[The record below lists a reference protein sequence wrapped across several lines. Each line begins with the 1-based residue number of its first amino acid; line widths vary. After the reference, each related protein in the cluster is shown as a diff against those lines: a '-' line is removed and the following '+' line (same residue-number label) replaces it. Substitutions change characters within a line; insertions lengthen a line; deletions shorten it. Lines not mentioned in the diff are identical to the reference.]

1 MKPGSKTRT
10 RQTLGGAT
18 KTVTKSKGSTGAK
31 TRVVE
36 RTKGNAQTG
45 METTRKIRR
54 SDKSGVAKTKSTTFA
69 GPSSRRA
76 DMDNVSTYQTKNT
89 FRKKGSLKTEKRP
102 LQKSQI
108 TVTRPTATVF
118 ERTPET
124 VYTSRSSKDHE
135 TGKEFRKPGGTM
147 HTKRNK
153 PDRNA
158 YRDKKGT
165 VQKMKRE
172 VLDVDE
178 VKNARKA
185 RMDRKP
191 RPSIDKKSLHYRGA
205 KSQKDRARDI
215 AKENPNMGSRGVETG
230 RTYTPSKSSNS
241 ARVRREYLKQFPKKK

>member
-1 MKPGSKTRT
+1 
-10 RQTLGGAT
+10 
-18 KTVTKSKGSTGAK
+18 
-31 TRVVE
+31 
-36 RTKGNAQTG
+36 
-45 METTRKIRR
+45 
-54 SDKSGVAKTKSTTFA
+54 
-69 GPSSRRA
+69 
-76 DMDNVSTYQTKNT
+76 MDNVSTYQTKNT

-102 LQKSQI
+102 LQKSQT

-124 VYTSRSSKDHE
+124 VYTYRSSKDHE

-165 VQKMKRE
+165 VQKIMRKDA
-172 VLDVDE
+172 DVEDIKDIR
-178 VKNARKA
+178 KN
-185 RMDRKP
+185 RMNQKP

-205 KSQKDRARDI
+205 KTQKDRVKDI
-215 AKENPNMGSRGVETG
+215 DRENPNMGSRGVETG